1 MQKRLGIY
9 EPAPERQSIAERKP
23 QPVRQTPGWETY
35 NAGRKAQAAAKA
47 AAVLAQQKQ
56 HEAERRALAEQQQER
71 RAEVLQ
77 GSWKGKGTLRNAL
90 QSVLAAEQA
99 AESAAVVERHQGERR
114 ELAQQFRPWPSLE
127 DWQRQQQH
135 PEGAETPRRTLA
147 VIKGDTAEPPTPRDI
162 RSFKPEIHGEQVHY
176 SRREEPRDV
185 AAAFIDKGVRIA
197 IQDLQRDSVLA
208 ALQLS
213 AAKWDSF
220 TVSGSAAYKALAVS
234 LAAEHGFKIS
244 NPELQ
249 GAIVQARAERQAQAP
264 GLKPSTKGRE
274 APEGPTPPT
283 GRRSGG
289 HGR

>member
-1 MQKRLGIY
+1 M
-9 EPAPERQSIAERKP
+9 
-23 QPVRQTPGWETY
+23 TGWETY

-56 HEAERRALAEQQQER
+56 QEAERRALAEQQQER

-77 GSWKGKGTLRNAL
+77 GSWKGKGVLRNAL
-90 QSVLAAEQA
+90 QSVLAAE
-99 AESAAVVERHQGERR
+99 SAAVIERHQGERR
-114 ELAQQFRPWPSLE
+114 ALAQQFRPWPSLE

-135 PEGAETPRRTLA
+135 PEGAKPPRRTLA
-147 VIKGDTAEPPTPRDI
+147 VVKGDTAEPPTPRDI

-185 AAAFIDKGVRIA
+185 AAAFIDKGARIA
-197 IQDLQRDSVLA
+197 IHDLQRDSVLA

-213 AAKWDSF
+213 GAKWDSF

-234 LAAEHGFKIS
+234 LAAEHGFKIA

-249 GAIVQARAERQAQAP
+249 ARIETARAERQAQAP
-264 GLKPSTKGRE
+264 DLKPTTKGKE
-274 APEGPTPPT
+274 APEGPMPPT

-289 HGR
+289 HGSR